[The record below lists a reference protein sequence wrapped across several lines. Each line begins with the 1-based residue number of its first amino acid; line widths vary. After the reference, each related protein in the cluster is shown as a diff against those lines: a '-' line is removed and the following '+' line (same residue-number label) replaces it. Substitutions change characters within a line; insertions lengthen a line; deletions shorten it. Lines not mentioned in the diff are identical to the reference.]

1 MAFKHSGE
9 AAPSYTVTGYPLCSK
24 AVTPNDSTDLTNHQ
38 GQSVAQHI
46 IVSDAGNIVVI
57 PAGNADAN
65 TDTYTVSATAADGGF
80 TIPVLVRRVLA
91 TGTTATAIKGYY

>member
-1 MAFKHSGE
+1 MAFNHSGE
-9 AAPSYTVTGYPLCSK
+9 ARPSYSITGFPLCSK
-24 AVTPNDSTDLTNHQ
+24 SVTPSDTVDLTNHQ
-38 GQSVAQHI
+38 NQTVAQHI